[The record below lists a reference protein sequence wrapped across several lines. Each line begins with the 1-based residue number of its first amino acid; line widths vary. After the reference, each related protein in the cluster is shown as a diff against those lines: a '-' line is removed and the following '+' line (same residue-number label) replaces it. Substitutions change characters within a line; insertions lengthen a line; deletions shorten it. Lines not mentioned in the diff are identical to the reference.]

1 MFTPHP
7 RSFEPSENSCDL
19 LGPLSPRTPVRTSR
33 AMAQVYSP
41 TPHRIALCALAR
53 HLNYHP
59 EDDDVELEG
68 RARRDDGTRLL
79 RARDRHALSRLL
91 MEEATS
97 TEGFREPALRAF
109 QSRLDAFSRA
119 DGAPPAI
126 PDDVVVDAYDVD
138 YLSLAERD
146 PDGRVNLKDLLRESL
161 GAIRNVDDLVRLFRD
176 VEPRSSHAVE
186 MRGHVDDYFGDPPWP
201 SPVDPDSIVGVFLR
215 RCCVDFDRLSFE
227 GACKV
232 QSVFA
237 HYVREGEGAFDHL
250 KNDADGI
257 RTRDLSDASRVAL
270 RADAAAGDADD
281 AAAEA
286 FASGGA
292 PSHPFDPRGLA
303 DVGVRTPAAL
313 AAHVARK
320 IHRAVSDV
328 GRTAPGEIAA
338 ELDDVAPVAPKLPG
352 AHLLRHLDA
361 LRAKDFPAAVEHL
374 RRHFDTLA
382 ASDGAD
388 DPSAAATGVGPG
400 AGAGAGAVA
409 ARAASGSGSGSGA
422 GSNAAAGRARL
433 QSALLALG
441 VAHAEF
447 AHGTE
452 ALKALNEAV
461 RTAQQNGDESSLA
474 RAVAAFASL
483 CGSSAGPLA
492 SAEGSPAGDRGLGLG
507 TLDGTLVGGGAG
519 AGVGARGGVGGF
531 EAAEDLRLLLR
542 RCLSQARAL
551 KQPHLVAFAELARA
565 RHRATRPP
573 PVGVPTIGAMVG
585 GGGGDGGG
593 GHGGGGGGGWVPTA
607 VPAGADAEDAATSA
621 SAASFSSVETSPPAA
636 VAAAARTVETLRH
649 VVALCAAAPPTAAA
663 EASANAASAS
673 ATAPVGSDV
682 YPAPRDVAIGSA
694 SSSSATEASMRQLTG
709 AASALAAAAW
719 DAHGAPA
726 MARVSALRHLR
737 CDASE
742 KTFASTSMS
751 AASSK
756 ASSSFASAAAAADTA
771 SALASLVHHAAV
783 EHGPAAASATLATA
797 SLRFPREDSDRLVAA
812 RARAAHRAATARGDA
827 RGARRA
833 ASALASLAPASPAV
847 DPESTAEASR
857 AEAEAYLIG
866 GRLVD
871 ARDVAATQFVASQRA
886 GTTHA
891 ALRATLALAETF
903 LAAGAPASALPH
915 ALALEHS
922 AAALRLDGL
931 RAAAVVLVAEC
942 WLSLAGSGAA
952 VGVVTGAR
960 GVSGAGSGSGAGSMS
975 GSDSGSSSPAPPSS
989 VSRGYAAMAK
999 AALDAHM
1006 PALLG
1011 RGGAAL
1017 RARARLAVAKAALAT
1032 AETTEAIL
1040 AHPEAIFA
1048 PLDAAADACRVA
1060 GAVALEAEAHH
1071 LRALTCH
1078 VIGDARGRDRAARAY
1093 RKCRRASN
1101 DAIRE
1106 PGVGFAAAPRV
1117 PTLRAGG

>member
-1 MFTPHP
+1 MIYQPPAPF
-7 RSFEPSENSCDL
+7 SSS
-19 LGPLSPRTPVRTSR
+19 RTPVRTSR

-59 EDDDVELEG
+59 EDEDVELEG
-68 RARRDDGTRLL
+68 RARRDDGTRVL

-97 TEGFREPALRAF
+97 TDGFREPTLRAF

-119 DGAPPAI
+119 DGAPPAF
-126 PDDVVVDAYDVD
+126 PDDVVVDVYDED
-138 YLSLAERD
+138 FLSLADRD
-146 PDGRVNLKDLLRESL
+146 PDGRVNLKNLLRESL
-161 GAIRNVDDLVRLFRD
+161 GVIRNVDDLVRLFRD
-176 VEPRSSHAVE
+176 VEPRSAHAAV
-186 MRGHVDDYFGDPPWP
+186 MRGDVDDYFGDPTWP

-237 HYVREGEGAFDHL
+237 HYVREGEGAYDTL
-250 KNDADGI
+250 EKDADGI
-257 RTRDLSDASRVAL
+257 STRDLGDATRRGL

-313 AAHVARK
+313 VAHVARH
-320 IHRAVSDV
+320 IHGAVSDV
-328 GRTAPGEIAA
+328 GRTAPGDVAA
-338 ELDDVAPVAPKLPG
+338 RLDDVAAVAPNLPG

-361 LRAKDFPAAVEHL
+361 LRAKDFPAAVDHL

-388 DPSAAATGVGPG
+388 DPVRSSSSVGSTP
-400 AGAGAGAVA
+400 
-409 ARAASGSGSGSGA
+409 RPGA
-422 GSNAAAGRARL
+422 GSNAVAGSTDAAAGRERL

-441 VAHAEF
+441 VAHASF
-447 AHGTE
+447 AHGAE

-474 RAVAAFASL
+474 RAVAAFAAL
-483 CGSSAGPLA
+483 CASAAGPLA

-507 TLDGTLVGGGAG
+507 TLDGSLVGGAGAG

-551 KQPHLVAFAELARA
+551 EQPHLVAFAELARA
-565 RHRATRPP
+565 RHDATRPP
-573 PVGVPTIGAMVG
+573 PVGVG
-585 GGGGDGGG
+585 GSGS
-593 GHGGGGGGGWVPTA
+593 GWVPS
-607 VPAGADAEDAATSA
+607 VGAEDDAERAATSA
-621 SAASFSSVETSPPAA
+621 TLHIVESSPPAA
-636 VAAAARTVETLRH
+636 VAAAARTVESLRH
-649 VVALCAAAPPTAAA
+649 VVATCAAAPPTAAA
-663 EASANAASAS
+663 EAAAAAA

-682 YPAPRDVAIGSA
+682 YPAPRGVNCQ
-694 SSSSATEASMRQLTG
+694 SSSSAATEVSMRQLTG
-709 AASALAAAAW
+709 AASALAAATW
-719 DAHGAPA
+719 DAHGVPA

-742 KTFASTSMS
+742 RVERRGQFSSTNSFSPS
-751 AASSK
+751 APT
-756 ASSSFASAAAAADTA
+756 AAAAADTA
-771 SALASLVHHAAV
+771 SALASLAHHAAV
-783 EHGPAAASATLATA
+783 EHGPSAASATLATA
-797 SLRFPREDSDRLVAA
+797 SHRFPREDSDALAA
-812 RARAAHRAATARGDA
+812 ATHRAAHRAATARGDV
-827 RGARRA
+827 RSARRA
-833 ASALASLAPASPAV
+833 ASALAALAPASFAV
-847 DPESTAEASR
+847 HSESTAEACR
-857 AEAEAYLIG
+857 AEAEAFLVG

-871 ARDVAATQFVASQRA
+871 ARDVAATQFVASQRS

-891 ALRATLALAETF
+891 ALRATLTLAETF

-922 AAALRLDGL
+922 AAALRLDGV
-931 RAAAVVLVAEC
+931 RAAAVVLCVEC
-942 WLSLAGSGAA
+942 WLALAGSSVETASSA
-952 VGVVTGAR
+952 TTS
-960 GVSGAGSGSGAGSMS
+960 SGR
-975 GSDSGSSSPAPPSS
+975 S
-989 VSRGYAAMAK
+989 VPRGYAAMAK

-1017 RARARLAVAKAALAT
+1017 RARARLAAAKAALAT
-1032 AETTEAIL
+1032 APTSASIL
-1040 AHPEAIFA
+1040 ADPEAIFA
-1048 PLDAAADACRVA
+1048 PLDDAADASRVA
-1060 GAVALEAEAHH
+1060 GATALEAEAYH

-1078 VIGDARGRDRAARAY
+1078 AIGDARGRDLAAKAY
-1093 RKCRRASN
+1093 RRCRRASMTSN
-1101 DAIRE
+1101 RE
-1106 PGVGFAAAPRV
+1106 SARGVGFAAAPSV
-1117 PTLRAGG
+1117 PTIRAEG